1 MKNYQK
7 LYYQHYYEQKPNG
20 EYVAVSR
27 RECFAPAE
35 DPSPANPY
43 KQRWWYDPEASY
55 AIRLPRTQMG
65 EMLGKRNAA
74 NLKAE
79 ERYQARKAE
88 NCPGELDKPIA
99 CGDDGNKVYIDVQ
112 DEAADI
118 LAILEDQ
125 ERLSGLISAINRLA
139 PDNRELWDCL
149 LNNAKKQDIA
159 DRFNLTLDGVYY
171 REKRLKSILR
181 ADATL
186 KTFYEKD

>member
-1 MKNYQK
+1 MRNYQK
-7 LYYQHYYEQKPNG
+7 LYYQHYFKMFPNG
-20 EYVAVSR
+20 TETEVTR

-88 NCPGELDKPIA
+88 KCPGELDKPIA
-99 CGDDGNKVYIDVQ
+99 CGDDGNTVFLEVVDETADV
-112 DEAADI
+112 
-118 LAILEDQ
+118 LAILEDR
-125 ERLSGLISAINRLA
+125 ERLSALISALNKLA
-139 PDNRELWDCL
+139 PDDRELWDCL
-149 LNNAKKQDIA
+149 VNNVKKQDIA
-159 DRFNLTLDGVYY
+159 DRFKLTLDGVYY
-171 REKRLKSILR
+171 REKRIKSILCSNE
-181 ADATL
+181 TL
-186 KTFYEKD
+186 KSFYTDK

>member
-1 MKNYQK
+1 MKNYQR
-7 LYYQHYYEQKPNG
+7 LYYQHYFEILPNG
-20 EYVAVSR
+20 TETEVTR

-55 AIRLPRTQMG
+55 AIRLPRTKMG

-88 NCPGELDKPIA
+88 KCPGELDKPIA
-99 CGDDGNKVYIDVQ
+99 CGDDGNTVFLEVVDETVDV
-112 DEAADI
+112 
-118 LAILEDQ
+118 LAILEDREQ
-125 ERLSGLISAINRLA
+125 LSALISALNKLA
-139 PDNRELWDCL
+139 PDDRELWNCL
-149 LNNAKKQDIA
+149 VNKVKKQDIA

-186 KTFYEKD
+186 KTFYAKD

>member
-55 AIRLPRTQMG
+55 AIRLPRTKMG

-79 ERYQARKAE
+79 ERYQARKVE

-112 DEAADI
+112 DETADV
-118 LAILEDQ
+118 LAILEDR
-125 ERLSGLISAINRLA
+125 ERLSALISALNKLA
-139 PDNRELWDCL
+139 PDDRELWDCL
-149 LNNAKKQDIA
+149 VNNVKKQDIA
-159 DRFNLTLDGVYY
+159 DRFKLTLDGVYY
-171 REKRLKSILR
+171 REKRIKSILCSNE
-181 ADATL
+181 TL
-186 KTFYEKD
+186 KSFYTDK

>member
-1 MKNYQK
+1 MRNYQK
-7 LYYQHYYEQKPNG
+7 LYYQHYFVMLPNG
-20 EYVAVSR
+20 TETEVTR

-35 DPSPANPY
+35 EPTPTNPY

-55 AIRLPRTQMG
+55 AIRLPRNQMG
-65 EMLGKRNAA
+65 DNLGKRNAA

-79 ERYQARKAE
+79 ERYQIRKAE
-88 NCPGELDKPIA
+88 HCPGELARPIA
-99 CGDDGNKVYIDVQ
+99 YGGDGNAVFIEVA
-112 DEAADI
+112 DETADI
-118 LAILEDQ
+118 IAILEDQ
-125 ERLSGLISAINRLA
+125 EQLSALISALDRLA
-139 PDNRELWDCL
+139 PDDRELWSCL
-149 LNNAKKQDIA
+149 VNKVKKQEIA